1 MTAPASIAWGAL
13 CIFLYGYFG
22 YPLLL
27 TALARFRKAGP
38 LVLSEIQP
46 RVTMVVAA
54 WNEDQV
60 IAEKIENT
68 LALDYP
74 PGKLDLLVVSD
85 GSTDR
90 TDEIVE
96 SYAQRPVLSAVE
108 GTARVRLLHT
118 AGRQG
123 KSAALNLGVP
133 EASGEIVVL
142 TDANALF
149 QKDAVARLVRPFADS
164 RVGAV
169 SGQLRYHQGT
179 SLGEGEGA
187 YWRYEQAVKR
197 SESALRSLLGAN
209 GSIYA
214 IRKSLFRPVHPR
226 DVNDFRIP
234 YDALLQGYWV
244 VLEPEAVSLEHT
256 AGNLWAEYRRKVRI
270 MARAIPMMLALV
282 WPTLARRRLLVLW
295 QLLSHKLLREI
306 QGLFFLGA
314 LGGAAWG
321 AMSRDL
327 WLSGFLAAQVA
338 LYLLGTLGWALP
350 SAFRWRPAR
359 LAAHFNMIALASV
372 AALWL
377 WLTGRVRPTWA
388 PARPGACPE
397 RSRRG

>member
-1 MTAPASIAWGAL
+1 MTAPATIAWGAL
-13 CIFLYGYFG
+13 CVFLYGYFG

-27 TALARFRKAGP
+27 AVLARLRRGRP
-38 LVLSEIQP
+38 LALRDIQP
-46 RVTMVVAA
+46 RVTMVVTA

-74 PGKLDLLVVSD
+74 PDKLDLIVVSD
-85 GSTDR
+85 GSTDL
-90 TDEIVE
+90 TDEIVT
-96 SYAQRPVLSAVE
+96 SYAQRPTPGAAE
-108 GTARVRLLHT
+108 GTGRVRLLHT

-133 EASGEIVVL
+133 EATGEIVVL
-142 TDANALF
+142 TDANAVF
-149 QKDAVARLVRPFADS
+149 QKDAIARLVRPFGDS

-169 SGQLRYHQGT
+169 SGQLHYHQET
-179 SLGEGEGA
+179 ALGEGEGA

-214 IRKSLFRPVHPR
+214 IRKRLFRPVHPR

-234 YDALLQGYWV
+234 YDVLLQGYWV
-244 VLEPEAVSLEHT
+244 VLEPEAVSFEHT

-270 MARAIPMMLALV
+270 MARAIPMMLALI
-282 WPTLARRRLLVLW
+282 WPTLARRRLLALW

-321 AMSRDL
+321 AVSRDL

-350 SAFRWRPAR
+350 SVFRWRPAR

-388 PARPGACPE
+388 PARPKG
-397 RSRRG
+397 